1 MSFTFKSIFR
11 SKQTAFMEVLKY
23 GASNLQEHVSGE
35 GAIEFMKEVIE
46 LEMKNEPD
54 KTEKKLTVPQR

>member
-11 SKQTAFMEVLKY
+11 SKQRAFMEVLKY
-23 GASNLQEHVSGE
+23 GASKLQEHVSGE

-54 KTEKKLTVPQR
+54 

>member
-1 MSFTFKSIFR
+1 
-11 SKQTAFMEVLKY
+11 MEVLKY
-23 GASNLQEHVSGE
+23 GASKLQEHVSGE

-54 KTEKKLTVPQR
+54 QTEKKLTVPQRQMLEEIF